1 MIRSFGKLPV
11 MRIRLVAIHAFLEDK
26 RLLKVAAGM
35 ALGAIHAD
43 VLPNQRKLRLR
54 MVKAFIDRAQRYLL
68 PARGAV
74 AGLATLQETPPVR
87 ILVAIGTLVEW
98 NSRISRP
105 IIRTRGMALGAL
117 NMRVDSGQGIAGL
130 RVVELDD
137 TNRLPIF
144 EVVALLTGLTKPS
157 LVRVLV
163 TGSAAGRQT

>member
-1 MIRSFGKLPV
+1 VFPL
-11 MRIRLVAIHAFLEDK
+11 
-26 RLLKVAAGM
+26 
-35 ALGAIHAD
+35 
-43 VLPNQRKLRLR
+43 QRKLRLR
-54 MVKAFIDRAQRYLL
+54 VVKALTYRGEGDLL

-74 AGLATLQETPPVR
+74 ARLATLSETSAVR

-105 IIRTRGMALGAL
+105 IIRTRRMALGAL

-157 LVRVLV
+157 LVRILV